1 MEFLQR
7 RGILKSA
14 GALGTILLA
23 PKLPMWSLA
32 EAKPLRKAPPDYLGA
47 SSALLGVPE
56 SALDPILKQ
65 DDISLADVY
74 YGLAEIAGP
83 DGLGQMLSVYRVFLE
98 QGYSAQEIGQ
108 RLLSINGDGALPTPS
123 PAACFSRLTMLQW
136 LFGVWYGGTEV
147 DRMPVSSGYITDP
160 AYRTDFIVSG
170 RAYKSGWI
178 WRIAQSHPMGFS
190 QFNFG
195 SWASVPPSLDDY
207 GISAARRV
215 TRDRNAP
222 HK

>member
-1 MEFLQR
+1 MDFQLR

-14 GALGTILLA
+14 GVLGGILLA

-32 EAKPLRKAPPDYLGA
+32 EAKPLNKAPADYLGA
-47 SSALLGVPE
+47 SSALLGIPVSE
-56 SALDPILKQ
+56 LDPVLKQ

-74 YGLAEIAGP
+74 YGLANTAGP
-83 DGLGQMLSVYRVFLE
+83 MALANMLSYYRFLADRGDTP
-98 QGYSAQEIGQ
+98 QQIGQ
-108 RLLSINGDGALPTPS
+108 ALLSQGGDGTTARDDPIG
-123 PAACFSRLTMLQW
+123 CFARLTMLQW

-147 DRMPVSSGYITDP
+147 ARIPNSTGSITDA

-195 SWASVPPSLDDY
+195 SWASEPPSLADY
-207 GISAARRV
+207 GINA
-215 TRDRNAP
+215 TRSRAQP
-222 HK
+222 RSS